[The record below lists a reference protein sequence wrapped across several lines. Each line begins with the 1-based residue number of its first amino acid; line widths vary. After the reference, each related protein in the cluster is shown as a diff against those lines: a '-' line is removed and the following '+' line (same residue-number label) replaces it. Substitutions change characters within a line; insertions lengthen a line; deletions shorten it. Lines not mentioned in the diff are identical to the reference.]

1 MLDAGIENNASCDHS
16 VETDLLF
23 YCNFILSFVAQIAPI
38 SVTENC
44 QCLFSCLL
52 EDNPEFGSSHTITW
66 GWGGGFIDL
75 ELAKKLSGQQAPGI
89 HLPVSVSHG
98 NRITDRHHHSQL
110 FFKKEKHGA

>member
-1 MLDAGIENNASCDHS
+1 MVLLDAGIENNASCDHS

-23 YCNFILSFVAQIAPI
+23 YCNFILNFVAQIAPI

-75 ELAKKLSGQQAPGI
+75 ELAKKLSGQ
-89 HLPVSVSHG
+89 
-98 NRITDRHHHSQL
+98 
-110 FFKKEKHGA
+110 